1 MSNMMRVIL
10 IFAALVVIGGGIF
23 VVAANW
29 SGHEELLPPAFQ
41 DPQQSEQ
48 VK

>member
-1 MSNMMRVIL
+1 MSNIMRVIL

-29 SGHEELLPPAFQ
+29 SGNEDLLPPALQ
-41 DPQQSEQ
+41 DPVQSEQ
-48 VK
+48 TK